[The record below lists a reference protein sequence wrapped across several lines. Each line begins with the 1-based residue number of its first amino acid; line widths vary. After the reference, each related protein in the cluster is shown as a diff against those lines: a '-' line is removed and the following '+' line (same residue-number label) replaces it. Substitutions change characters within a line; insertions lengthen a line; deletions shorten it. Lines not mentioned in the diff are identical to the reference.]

1 MKFPDFFVEVQGW
14 YETPDNL
21 CIAMEYFPHG
31 TLQDCIE
38 EVKEVDAG
46 QILRQIIQ
54 GLCHMHAAEFVHRD
68 LKPEVSGL
76 CISLFPFHGH
86 FADSVVLNPE
96 YICRSQR
103 KNLGG
108 QDRRLRTDK
117 VHRE

>member
-38 EVKEVDAG
+38 EVKEVDAK
-46 QILRQIIQ
+46 QILRQIFQ
-54 GLCHMHAAEFVHRD
+54 GLCHLHAAEFVHRD

-86 FADSVVLNPE
+86 FADSVVSKSRIYLSQPKE
-96 YICRSQR
+96 KFGRSR
-103 KNLGG
+103 
-108 QDRRLRTDK
+108 
-117 VHRE
+117 